1 MLTIDR
7 SEHCLPFTWPCRP
20 DRTGPHSRS
29 WCPDLLSRHADCHSS
44 RPLSRRT
51 SRSGVAGDRVPS
63 TRRPSIWACRFF
75 RGENIA
81 AARLATPRPRA
92 RRFLN
97 PAAFFRMH
105 PAAGSSATT
114 ATPLTK
120 NLRSGAPRS
129 SSALRLPLRAVLTFR
144 RSFIDSAFK
153 FVLSCESLTR
163 SASPLFE
170 AD

>member
-7 SEHCLPFTWPCRP
+7 SEHRLPFTWPCRP
-20 DRTGPHSRS
+20 DATGPHSRS
-29 WCPDLLSRHADCHSS
+29 WSPICCRGVPIAAA
-44 RPLSRRT
+44 RRT

-63 TRRPSIWACRFF
+63 TRRPSICACRFF

-81 AARLATPRPRA
+81 AARLPTPRPRA